1 MKSSVSLCKAWS
13 EIIIIII
20 IIIIISFFLVIS
32 VGKNEEKEVRH
43 FNKQNVHSRH
53 VVFHFLT
60 LAFLSI
66 CRGLITIHNVPSIYN
81 GIKFMPV
88 LYNNN

>member
-1 MKSSVSLCKAWS
+1 MKSCVSLCKSWL

-20 IIIIISFFLVIS
+20 IIIFFLMIS
-32 VGKNEEKEVRH
+32 VRKNEEKEVKH
-43 FNKQNVHSRH
+43 FKEQNVHSRH
-53 VVFHFLT
+53 AAFHFPT

-66 CRGLITIHNVPSIYN
+66 CRGLITIHNVPSIYY
-81 GIKFMPV
+81 GRKFMLV